1 VRREEQERVVLEHF
15 DAIVI
20 GAGQAGPPLAVRLAQ
35 AGQRVCLIERE
46 HLGGTCVNDGCI
58 PTKTLVASARVAHL
72 ARRAADFGVDIGGAV
87 TVDMARVKAR
97 KDAIVQAS
105 IDSLTRWIDEAAN
118 LTFLKS
124 AARFVGPHEVEAG
137 GRRLTAPRIFI
148 NTGGRA
154 VIPEW
159 PGLTDVPYLTNT
171 SMMALDRRP
180 EHLIVAGGSYI
191 GLEFA
196 QIYRRFGAQVTVVE
210 IADRLITREDPE
222 VSAAVAD
229 ILTREGVDIRLRV
242 RDVTVAKTAAG
253 VRLTGSACGAAFG
266 VEGSDLLLAVGRRP
280 NVEAL
285 NLAAAGV
292 RVDPRS
298 YIEVDDTLATRAPGV
313 WAMGD
318 VNGRGAFTHTS
329 WNDHEILVANL
340 LGGEARRVSD
350 RIPAYALFI
359 DPPLARIGLTE
370 TEAQASGRPLLKAV
384 MPMARVGRARERG
397 ETQGFMKVVV
407 DVETRLIL
415 GAALLGVEAD
425 EVIHTL
431 LDAMYARIPYPV
443 IARATHIHPT
453 VSELIPT
460 LLQTLAPLTAGKQ
473 PSASLSRQALPQ

>member
-1 VRREEQERVVLEHF
+1 MPERF

-20 GAGQAGPPLAVRLAQ
+20 GAGQAGPPLAARLAQ

-58 PTKTLVASARVAHL
+58 PTKTLVASARVAHVV
-72 ARRAADFGVDIGGAV
+72 RRACDYGVDVGGAV
-87 TVDMARVKAR
+87 TVDMAKVKAR
-97 KDAIVQAS
+97 KDAVVQAS
-105 IDSLTRWIDEAAN
+105 IDSLMRWIDGTAN

-124 AARFVGPHEVEAG
+124 EARFVGPHEVEAS

-154 VIPEW
+154 VVPEW
-159 PGLTDVPYLTNT
+159 PGLADIPYLTNT
-171 SMMALDRRP
+171 SMMALDRKP

-196 QIYRRFGAQVTVVE
+196 QMYRRFGAQVTVVE
-210 IADRLITREDPE
+210 IADRLIAREDSE
-222 VSAAVAD
+222 VSSAVAD
-229 ILTREGVDIRLRV
+229 ILAGDGVDIRLRV
-242 RDVTVAKTAAG
+242 RDVAVAKTAAG
-253 VRLTGSACGAAFG
+253 VRLTATACGAAFS

-285 NLAAAGV
+285 DLASAGV
-292 RVDPRS
+292 RLDARG
-298 YIEVDDTLATRAPGV
+298 YIEVDDMLATSAPGV

-329 WNDHEILVANL
+329 WNDHEILAANL
-340 LGGEARRVSD
+340 LCGEARRVSD
-350 RIPAYALFI
+350 RIPAYALFT

-370 TEAQASGRPLLKAV
+370 TEARASGRPLLKAL

-397 ETQGFMKVVV
+397 ETQGFMKVLV
-407 DVETRLIL
+407 DAETRLIL

-425 EVIHTL
+425 EVIHAM
-431 LDAMYARIPYPV
+431 LDAMYAKTPYTV

-460 LLQTLAPLTAGKQ
+460 LLQTLAPL
-473 PSASLSRQALPQ
+473 